1 MIRAGQKQR
10 LGGLS
15 KTGYCAALRRYFHG
29 VREHLIFTPQGR
41 IACVLQ
47 VAGNRH
53 DINGLYEFLKNS
65 FAAQLIGDNAYW
77 PKASLREELSAQ
89 GVTVIAAARSNW
101 KIQNTSAE
109 KKLLQKRGRVERF
122 IGLFDQQFHAGKTLN
137 RSRRH
142 YQARRWTKAAAHN
155 LSRHISNEQTLP
167 GESVQHFRL
176 AS

>member
-109 KKLLQKRGRVERF
+109 KKLLQKLGQLK
-122 IGLFDQQFHAGKTLN
+122 LF
-137 RSRRH
+137 
-142 YQARRWTKAAAHN
+142 
-155 LSRHISNEQTLP
+155 LSNFEVMISAVNTYS
-167 GESVQHFRL
+167 GAIYIFN
-176 AS
+176 